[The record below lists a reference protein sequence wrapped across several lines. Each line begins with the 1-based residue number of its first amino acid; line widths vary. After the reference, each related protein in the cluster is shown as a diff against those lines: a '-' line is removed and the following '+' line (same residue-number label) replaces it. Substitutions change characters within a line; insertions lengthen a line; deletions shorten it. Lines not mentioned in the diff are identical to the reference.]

1 MRRGTALR
9 LAPNYLN
16 RIRHLLLSLSPN
28 LGHLKAPE
36 REALELVL
44 AQVLERELAQVLERE
59 LVALA
64 LVLVQE

>member
-9 LAPNYLN
+9 FAPNYLD
-16 RIRHLLLSLSPN
+16 RIRHLLLSLSPD
-28 LGHLKAPE
+28 LDHLKAPE

-44 AQVLERELAQVLERE
+44 AQVLAQVLERE
-59 LVALA
+59 LVALV

>member
-9 LAPNYLN
+9 FAPNYLD
-16 RIRHLLLSLSPN
+16 RIRHLLLSLFLN
-28 LGHLKAPE
+28 LDHPKAPE

-44 AQVLERELAQVLERE
+44 AQVLEREL
-59 LVALA
+59 VALV

>member
-9 LAPNYLN
+9 FAPNYLD

-44 AQVLERELAQVLERE
+44 AQVLAQVLERE
-59 LVALA
+59 LVALV

>member
-9 LAPNYLN
+9 FTPNYLD
-16 RIRHLLLSLSPN
+16 RIRHLLLSLFLN
-28 LGHLKAPE
+28 LDHPKALEREALE

-44 AQVLERELAQVLERE
+44 AQALEQG
-59 LVALA
+59 LVALE

>member
-9 LAPNYLN
+9 FAPNYLD

-44 AQVLERELAQVLERE
+44 AQVLAQVLERE
-59 LVALA
+59 LVAL
-64 LVLVQE
+64 VLVQVQE